1 MERDR
6 EIRRGDSPLLQLKS
20 NKKKRRKGLAAVL
33 LAASIA
39 VQPWIAP
46 VPVHAASA
54 AESAVTMTAQEP
66 LTYGAILKK
75 YEWNFER
82 NKKPVTVKANVVE
95 VDLKNPYVKLDTI
108 AGTGGQYTKK
118 QSVRK
123 MANETGAVA
132 AINGD
137 FFNTQAEGVPM
148 GPQISGGKLLATP
161 PYLVGWYSFALTKE
175 NKPVID
181 MFTFQGKI
189 VAKDG
194 TSYPLGGI
202 NKTYYWYE
210 NDGIHEEGA
219 HSMIDGLYMYTNT
232 WGQVNRSN
240 DGVTVPTEILVKNG
254 VVQQI
259 LRPGVLEMVA
269 PADGYILRA
278 SGKADEFVAQH
289 LKVGDKITADYK
301 VSAQNPAMQDD
312 TANFK
317 TMIGGHTILV
327 DEGQPAAFS
336 HEVNGVSGYSPVAR
350 SAIGFSKDEQYA
362 YLITVDSGMTLA
374 ELQQFMLKAGV
385 WKGIN
390 LDGGGSTQ
398 MATRPLGEFQTAL
411 VSADIGY
418 ERPVVN
424 GVGVYSLSPKG
435 QVRDIQ
441 IQGATALF
449 VGQKATYSLKAYDDY
464 FNPVAADQITA
475 SWSTTQPLGTFA
487 GNTFTASA
495 PGKTQLTV
503 VSDKATKSIDVE
515 VIGGKDVASLKLNAS
530 STSLLANSVYTLTA
544 NVTSKSGAKGT
555 IPAEA
560 MQFEFIGFKGRME
573 GSRLTID
580 SIDKDAT
587 EGRIIARYDGF
598 STMVTLPVV
607 DSRIVEAFE
616 TLMQPTFTSTPGV
629 TGNVYKVSGVEGL
642 AAGSKALGLQY
653 DFSQGT
659 GTTAA
664 YASFSDG
671 LKIDGQPESFS
682 VKVKGDNSRNWVRAE
697 IKDSA
702 GKVQLISLTELTN
715 WSDWKTLSAD
725 LKKYNFAY
733 PITLTRLYVAN
744 PENGHDERELKGQ
757 IMFDDIAFQYKKSTS
772 QTKNAVKLT
781 IDQKSLTVN
790 GKPLV
795 LDQAPVIYNGN
806 TLVPVR
812 FVVEAMGGQLTWVDG
827 ERKVIIMK
835 DNHLLELWLDKTE
848 LIADGEAITAE
859 VPPLL
864 MTERTM
870 VPLRVISENMGWKVT
885 WDEKTR
891 SVTLE

>member
-1 MERDR
+1 MGNR
-6 EIRRGDSPLLQLKS
+6 
-20 NKKKRRKGLAAVL
+20 KKRMKGLAAVL

-39 VQPWIAP
+39 VQPWLAP
-46 VPVHAASA
+46 EPVQAAA
-54 AESAVTMTAQEP
+54 ADAPVTMTAQEP

-82 NKKPVTVKANVVE
+82 NKKPVTVNANVVE

-108 AGTGGQYTKK
+108 AGTGGQLAKK

-137 FFNTQAEGVPM
+137 FFNTQAEGVPI
-148 GPQISGGKLLATP
+148 GPQVSGGKLLATP

-175 NKPVID
+175 NKPIID

-194 TSYPLGGI
+194 ATYPLGGI

-210 NDGIHEEGA
+210 NDGTHTEGE

-240 DGVTVPTEILVKNG
+240 DGVTVPTEILVQNG
-254 VVQQI
+254 VVQKI

-269 PADGYILRA
+269 PTDGYILRA
-278 SGKADEFVAQH
+278 SGKADEFVALH
-289 LKVGDKITADYK
+289 LKVGDRITADYK
-301 VSAQNPAMQDD
+301 VLAQNPAVQYDA
-312 TANFK
+312 ANFN

-327 DEGQPAAFS
+327 NEGQPAEFS
-336 HEVNGVSGYSPVAR
+336 HEVNGVSGYAPVAR
-350 SAIGFSKDEQYA
+350 TAIGFSKNEQYA
-362 YLITVDSGMTLA
+362 YLITIDSGLTLA
-374 ELQQFMLKAGV
+374 ELQQFMIKVGV

-424 GVGVYSLSPKG
+424 SVGVYSLSPKG

-449 VGQKATYSLKAYDDY
+449 VGQKAIYSLKAYDDY
-464 FNPVAADQITA
+464 FNPVAADQIPA
-475 SWSTTQPLGTFA
+475 NWSTTQPIGTFQ
-487 GNTFTASA
+487 GNTFTAA
-495 PGKTQLTV
+495 AAGKTQLTV
-503 VSDKATKSIDVE
+503 VSGKATKSIDVE

-530 STSLLANSVYTLTA
+530 STSLLANSVYTLSA
-544 NVTSKSGAKGT
+544 SVTSKSGAKGT

-560 MQFEFIGFKGRME
+560 LQLEFIGFKGRME

-580 SIDKDAT
+580 SIDKAAT

-598 STMVTLPVV
+598 STMLTMPIV
-607 DSRIVEAFE
+607 DNRTVESFE
-616 TLMQPTFTSTPGV
+616 TSTAVSFTSTAGV
-629 TGNVYKVSGVEGL
+629 TGNVYKVSGIEGI
-642 AAGSKALGLQY
+642 AAGSRALGLQY

-659 GTTAA
+659 GITAA
-664 YASFSDG
+664 YALFADG

-682 VKVKGDNSRNWVRAE
+682 VKVKGDSSRNWVRAE

-702 GKVQLISLTELTN
+702 GKVQLISLTEFAN

-725 LKKYNFAY
+725 LKKYTFTY
-733 PITLTRLYVAN
+733 PIALTKLYVAN

-757 IMFDDIAFQYKKSTS
+757 IWFDDIFFQYQKAAV
-772 QTKNAVKLT
+772 QTKNVVKLT

-790 GKPLV
+790 GKQLV
-795 LDQAPVIYNGN
+795 LDQAPVIYKDN

-835 DNHLLELWLDKTE
+835 DNHLIELWLDKTE
-848 LIADGEAITAE
+848 LIADGEAVTAE

-870 VPLRVISENMGWKVT
+870 VPLRVISEKMGWKVT
-885 WDEKTR
+885 WDEKAR
-891 SVTLE
+891 MVTLE

>member
-1 MERDR
+1 M
-6 EIRRGDSPLLQLKS
+6 LQLIGNR
-20 NKKKRRKGLAAVL
+20 NKKMKGLAAVL
-33 LAASIA
+33 LAVSIA
-39 VQPWIAP
+39 VQPWLAP
-46 VPVHAASA
+46 DPVQAAA
-54 AESAVTMTAQEP
+54 ADAPVTMTAQEP

-82 NKKPVTVKANVVE
+82 NKKTVTVKANVVE

-108 AGTGGQYTKK
+108 AGTGGQLAKK

-148 GPQISGGKLLATP
+148 GPQVSGGKLLATP

-175 NKPVID
+175 NKPIID

-189 VAKDG
+189 IARDG
-194 TSYPLGGI
+194 ATYPLGGI

-210 NDGIHEEGA
+210 NDGIHPEGQ

-240 DGVTVPTEILVKNG
+240 DGVTVPTEILVQNG
-254 VVQQI
+254 VVQKI
-259 LRPGVLEMVA
+259 LRPGVLETVA

-289 LKVGDKITADYK
+289 LKVGDRITADYK
-301 VSAQNPAMQDD
+301 VLAQNPAIQYDA
-312 TANFK
+312 ANFN

-327 DEGQPAAFS
+327 DEGQPAEFS

-350 SAIGFSKDEQYA
+350 TAIGFSKNEQYA
-362 YLITVDSGMTLA
+362 YLITIDSGLTLA
-374 ELQQFMLKAGV
+374 ELQQFMIKVGV

-464 FNPVAADQITA
+464 FNPVAADQMPA
-475 SWSTTQPLGTFA
+475 NWSTTQPIGTFQ
-487 GNTFTASA
+487 GNTFTATA
-495 PGKTQLTV
+495 AGKTQLTV
-503 VSDKATKSIDVE
+503 VSGKATKSIDVE

-530 STSLLANSVYTLTA
+530 STSLLANSVYTLSA
-544 NVTSKSGAKGT
+544 SVTSKSGAKGT

-560 MQFEFIGFKGRME
+560 LQLEFIGFKGRME
-573 GSRLTID
+573 GGRLTID

-598 STMVTLPVV
+598 STMLTMPIV
-607 DSRIVEAFE
+607 DNRIVESFE
-616 TLMQPTFTSTPGV
+616 TSSAVSFTSTAGV
-629 TGNVYKVSGVEGL
+629 TGNVYRVSGIEGI
-642 AAGSKALGLQY
+642 AAGSRALGLQY

-664 YASFSDG
+664 YALFTDG
-671 LKIDGQPESFS
+671 LKIEGQPESLS

-702 GKVQLISLTELTN
+702 GKVQLISLTELAN

-725 LKKYNFAY
+725 LKKYSFTY
-733 PITLTRLYVAN
+733 PISLTKLYVAN

-757 IMFDDIAFQYKKSTS
+757 IWFDDIAFQYQKAAV
-772 QTKNAVKLT
+772 QTKNVVKLT

-790 GKPLV
+790 GKQLV
-795 LDQAPVIYNGN
+795 LDQAPVIYKDN

-812 FVVEAMGGQLTWVDG
+812 FIVEAMGGQLTWVDG
-827 ERKVIIMK
+827 ERKVMIMK
-835 DNHLLELWLDKTE
+835 DNHLIELWLDKTE
-848 LIADGEAITAE
+848 LIADGEAVTAE

-870 VPLRVISENMGWKVT
+870 VPLRVISEKMGWKVT

-891 SVTLE
+891 TVTLE